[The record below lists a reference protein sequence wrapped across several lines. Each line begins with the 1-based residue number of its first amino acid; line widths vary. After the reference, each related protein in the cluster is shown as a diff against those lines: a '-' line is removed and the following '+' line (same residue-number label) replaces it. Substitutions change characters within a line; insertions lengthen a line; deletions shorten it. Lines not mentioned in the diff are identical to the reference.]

1 MGTSENFELDPLP
14 LESEFK
20 VQSVRARLY
29 HLTREEL
36 ETFLA
41 ESLGILVKLAD
52 QTKQMKQYIDEL
64 EGKTN

>member
-1 MGTSENFELDPLP
+1 MEINERFELEPLP

-29 HLTREEL
+29 HLSREEL

-52 QTKQMKQYIDEL
+52 QTKQMKRYIDEL
-64 EGKTN
+64 EGKS

>member
-1 MGTSENFELDPLP
+1 MEINERFELEPLP

-29 HLTREEL
+29 HLSREEL

-52 QTKQMKQYIDEL
+52 QTKQMKRYIDEL
-64 EGKTN
+64 DGKS

>member
-1 MGTSENFELDPLP
+1 MEINERFELEPLP

-20 VQSVRARLY
+20 VQSVRARLH
-29 HLTREEL
+29 HLSREEL

-52 QTKQMKQYIDEL
+52 QTKQMKRYIDEL
-64 EGKTN
+64 KGKS

>member
-1 MGTSENFELDPLP
+1 M
-14 LESEFK
+14 
-20 VQSVRARLY
+20 QSVRARLY
-29 HLTREEL
+29 HLSREEI

-64 EGKTN
+64 EGKS

>member
-1 MGTSENFELDPLP
+1 MDKNQKFELDPLP

-20 VQSVRARLY
+20 VQSVRARLC
-29 HLTREEL
+29 HLSREEI
-36 ETFLA
+36 EVFLA

-64 EGKTN
+64 EGKS

>member
-1 MGTSENFELDPLP
+1 MEKTPKFEIDPLP
-14 LESEFK
+14 LEKEFK

-29 HLTREEL
+29 DLSREEI

-52 QTKQMKQYIDEL
+52 QTKQMKRYIDEL

>member
-1 MGTSENFELDPLP
+1 MDKTSKFELDPLP

-20 VQSVRARLY
+20 VQSVRARLH
-29 HLTREEL
+29 HLSREEL

>member
-1 MGTSENFELDPLP
+1 MEIMSKFELDPLP

-29 HLTREEL
+29 HLSREEL

-52 QTKQMKQYIDEL
+52 QTKQMKRYIDEL
-64 EGKTN
+64 EGKS

>member
-1 MGTSENFELDPLP
+1 MDKTQKFELDPLP

-20 VQSVRARLY
+20 VQSVSARLY

-52 QTKQMKQYIDEL
+52 QTKQMKKYIDEL
-64 EGKTN
+64 EGKS

>member
-1 MGTSENFELDPLP
+1 MDKTPKFELDPLP
-14 LESEFK
+14 LETEFK